1 MKPKITALAITFNE
15 EENVKR
21 YVQSLSF
28 ADEIIF
34 IDSFSSDK
42 TVEIAK
48 ESGVIVFQRAFDN
61 FANQKNFAIEQAKND
76 WIVFF
81 DLDEVI
87 SPELT
92 SEILKNLDS
101 PDDFTAYSVKR
112 NLYFFG
118 KQIKFGGWQS
128 DKVIRIFNK
137 KFCKYDENFVL
148 GNRLISS
155 KTKLLKEKINHLS
168 YKSFDSYNTKLSF
181 YGKLEAEHLY
191 SKNQKPNFY
200 HFIIKPNFYFFK
212 KHLFSLGFL
221 DGKEGFIL
229 AYIHAFSVLKKY
241 LHLWMKYRKIE

>member
-1 MKPKITALAITFNE
+1 MKPKITALAITLNE

-21 YVQSLSF
+21 YIQSLSF

-48 ESGVIVFQRAFDN
+48 EAGVVVFQRTFDD
-61 FANQKNFAIEQAKND
+61 FAKQKNFAIGQAKND

-87 SPELT
+87 SPEL
-92 SEILKNLDS
+92 SGEILKNLDS
-101 PDDFTAYSVKR
+101 QNDFTAYSVKR

-155 KTKLLKEKINHLS
+155 KTKLLKEKVKHLS

-181 YGKLEAEHLY
+181 YGKLQAEYLY

-200 HFIIKPNFYFFK
+200 HFIIKPNLYFFRQY
-212 KHLFSLGFL
+212 LLRLGFL

-229 AYIHAFSVLKKY
+229 AYIHTFAILKAY
-241 LHLWMKYRKIE
+241 FLLWMKYRKLE